1 MPPQISVIVPT
12 YNGAHKVQNCLQSLE
27 SQSFRDFEVIVVI
40 DGSNDNTEIT
50 LKNKAYELPSFQLIT
65 QKNKG
70 RSGARNAGVAAAEG
84 KILLFVDDDMRLSTE
99 ALAQHV
105 HFHERQADALLM
117 GAAFEEE
124 ALMQTDLQR
133 YRAALSR
140 KWSAPF
146 AQAQALSKED
156 FFLMAA
162 HLSMP
167 KALFEALGAFDEA
180 LRDAEDYDLGKR
192 AVEAGYPIY
201 FDTSILAWHDDFITC
216 QGYIKRQQQYFRAHQ
231 RLKDLYP
238 ERYADN
244 PYEIAVPRSWKKQ
257 VYRLLSWGLWPWL
270 IDHFNFFR
278 FLPKKVRYKLYD
290 AIVMAHTLFGKGGI
304 FS

>member
-1 MPPQISVIVPT
+1 MPPQVSVIIPT

-27 SQSFRDFEVIVVI
+27 KQSFRNFEVIVVI
-40 DGSNDNTEIT
+40 DGSLDNTEIT
-50 LKNKAYELPSFQLIT
+50 LKNKVFKLPSLQVLV
-65 QKNKG
+65 QANKG
-70 RSGARNAGVAAAEG
+70 RSGARNAGVAVAAG
-84 KILLFVDDDMRLSTE
+84 KILLFVDDDMRLSAD

-105 HFHERQADALLM
+105 RFHECQADALLM

-146 AQAQALSKED
+146 AQAQALSKEH

-167 KALFEALGAFDEA
+167 KKLLEALGAFDEA

-192 AVEAGYPIY
+192 ALEAGYRIY

-216 QGYIKRQQQYFRAHQ
+216 RSYIKRQQQYFRAHQ

-238 ERYADN
+238 VRYADN
-244 PYEIAVPRSWKKQ
+244 FYEAKPPQSWKKQ
-257 VYRLLSWGLWPWL
+257 VYRLLSLDLWPWL
-270 IDHFNFFR
+270 IDHCNFFR
-278 FLPKKVRYKLYD
+278 FLPKKIRYKYYD
-290 AIVMAHTLFGKGGI
+290 AVITAHTLLGKGGI